1 MELKLVMATGRSA
14 VVELD
19 DGGKYYSKEEYTL
32 CVNGG
37 KCIKTN
43 KVVTSIYGL
52 KPDTDYRITAELS
65 LIHI

>member
-37 KCIKTN
+37 ECIKTN

-52 KPDTDYRITAELS
+52 KPDTDYRITAE
-65 LIHI
+65 